1 MAFHRD
7 PRITVLAVIAGLFV
21 AYDRQV
27 LQHHRYWWD
36 SVFDFLIS
44 WFVHYIAVILVV
56 GVAYAISRGNV
67 SFLLGRSERLRDL
80 TLDEAMIYGFIIVIV
95 AAVAIFLITHAVPL
109 EMD

>member
-27 LQHHRYWWD
+27 LQYHRYWWD

-44 WFVHYIAVILVV
+44 WFVDYIAVIFVV
-56 GVAYAISRGNV
+56 GIAYAISRRNV
-67 SFLLGRSERLRDL
+67 FFLVGRSERLRDL